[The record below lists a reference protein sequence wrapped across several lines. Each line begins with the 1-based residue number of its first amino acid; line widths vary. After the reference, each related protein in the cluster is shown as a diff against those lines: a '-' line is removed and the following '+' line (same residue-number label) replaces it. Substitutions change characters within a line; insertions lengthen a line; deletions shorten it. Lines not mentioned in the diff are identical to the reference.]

1 MYNFEQKEKQGILN
15 IKISKEEWENAV
27 ERSYE
32 KNKSKYSVQG
42 FRKGKVPR
50 KVIEQNYGDTVF
62 FDEAFDEVISNEYS
76 KFLQENPKVIPAG
89 HPHVD
94 MNKFTVDSGLE
105 AVIKFDLMPE
115 FTLPNL
121 TELNI
126 KKKKAKVTDEQIEH
140 ELETTRA
147 AHARYVEEEKAAEN
161 GDFATIDFV
170 GYLNG
175 EKFEGGEAENYRL
188 ELGSHTFIEGFEE
201 QVVGMKKG
209 EQKDLNVT
217 FPENYG
223 AENLKGKPVVFKVTL
238 KKVEKKVLPE
248 IDDKFVSDTTEFE
261 TLEDYKKSVKE
272 NLEKAEEERI
282 ERDYEVE
289 LLDAIA
295 EKSGIDVPE
304 SMIEHELHHIIEDF
318 EHRLSHQGMT
328 LDNYLGYLGKT
339 LEEFKNERKL
349 DAEKNI
355 KTRLVLQ
362 RIISENEIT
371 ITEQEVD
378 QNISDYASKYQMTLE
393 DFKKA
398 MRPEDYAFFENN
410 AIMTKVLNFIK
421 EKNENKK

>member
-1 MYNFEQKEKQGILN
+1 MYSFEQKEKQGILN
-15 IKISKEEWENAV
+15 IKISKEEWESAV

-32 KNKSKYSVQG
+32 KNKSQYSVQG

-62 FDEAFDEVISNEYS
+62 FDDAFDEVISNEYS
-76 KFLQENPKVIPAG
+76 KFLQDNPKVIPAG
-89 HPHVD
+89 QPHVD
-94 MNKFTVDSGLE
+94 MNKFAVDSGLE
-105 AVIKFDLMPE
+105 AVLKFDLIPE

-121 TELNI
+121 TELNV
-126 KKKKAKVTDEQIEH
+126 KKKKAKITDEQVAH

-161 GDFATIDFV
+161 GDFATIDFA

-261 TLEDYKKSVKE
+261 TLEEYKKSVKE
-272 NLEKAEEERI
+272 SLEKAEEERI
-282 ERDYEVE
+282 ERDYEVD

-295 EKSGIDVPE
+295 EKSGIDVPN
-304 SMIEHELHHIIEDF
+304 SMVEHELHHIIEDF

-328 LDNYLGYLGKT
+328 LENYLNYLGKT
-339 LEEFKNERKL
+339 LDEFKDERKL

-378 QNISDYASKYQMTLE
+378 QNISDYASRYQMTLE